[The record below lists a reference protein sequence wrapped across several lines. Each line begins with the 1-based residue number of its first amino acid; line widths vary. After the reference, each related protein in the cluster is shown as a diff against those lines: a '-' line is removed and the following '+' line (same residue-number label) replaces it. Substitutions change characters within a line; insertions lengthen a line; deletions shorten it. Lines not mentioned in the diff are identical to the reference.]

1 MGICVLDSAE
11 GALRD
16 LRKFFLTN
24 NLRLVKKV
32 LSSSKLLVHMKKTGN
47 PKILHLMYIS
57 HILTWLYDILD
68 YFTCFGVLIPAE
80 GALRDPRK
88 NFLTNNLRFVK
99 KVLSSSKLSANMK
112 KRGNSKNHT
121 FDTYI
126 SHFDTIIWHFWSILH
141 VSVFWF
147 QQRVLCGI
155 QENFSW
161 QTIWDLSKK
170 FWAPANSQL
179 IWRNVEIR
187 KIIHLTRPQYLAFC
201 RHHHTDSV
209 LIPAE
214 GALRDPRKFF
224 LTNNL
229 RLGAYLLIQNG
240 KPE

>member
-1 MGICVLDSAE
+1 MGISVLE
-11 GALRD
+11 P
-16 LRKFFLTN
+16 
-24 NLRLVKKV
+24 
-32 LSSSKLLVHMKKTGN
+32 TG
-47 PKILHLMYIS
+47 
-57 HILTWLYDILD
+57 
-68 YFTCFGVLIPAE
+68 

-88 NFLTNNLRFVK
+88 FFLTNNLRFVK

-112 KRGNSKNHT
+112 KRGNSKIIHLT
-121 FDTYI
+121 HI
-126 SHFDTIIWHFWSILH
+126 SHILI
-141 VSVFWF
+141 
-147 QQRVLCGI
+147 RLYDVLD
-155 QENFSW
+155 
-161 QTIWDLSKK
+161 DLSFCRHHHTDSVLIPAEGALRDPRK
-170 FWAPANSQL
+170 FFLTNNL
-179 IWRNVEIR
+179 RFVKNVEIR